1 MTRWIKYLLVVIF
14 AWYAARAF
22 MVSVVLHDGFDSQAT
37 GNQIKIE
44 KIRAAR
50 GVILDKKG
58 KTIASNVEEGGEVVR
73 YYPDGVPVA
82 SIVGYV
88 GDEGGVVGIEKY
100 YDERLRGIDGNWQ
113 IIEDAA
119 GREISKK
126 EIDVAVAGEVLKT
139 NVDLDLQLFVYN
151 VLNQRLL
158 KTGKSSSVVVSRIDG
173 RVEALVSLPSFD
185 PNLFVKNGRRG
196 AEGGTYTES
205 KKVVA
210 DEERKPLFNRAV
222 QGSFAPGSVFKMVT
236 ALAAISDGGVSK
248 ADLIDDDGEI
258 VIGSYRYGNWL
269 FDKYGRTEGQIDLK
283 RAIARS
289 NDIYFYRIGEKMGI
303 DTLIKWAAK
312 YGLGQKTGIDLP
324 GETAGLLPT
333 PLWQEKTKGERWF
346 LGNTFHLSIGQG
358 DLLTSPVQINRMTAS
373 LFSNKLCQLNLVN
386 QGKCIDINANK
397 TNLEA
402 VWEGMRA
409 ACQPG
414 GTATPFFEFK
424 NEIYCKTGTAQHGGE
439 KTLPHAWFT
448 AVLPMGE
455 KIEDWL
461 VITTLVEDGGE
472 GSQVAA
478 PIAYEIVAR
487 ALK

>member
-1 MTRWIKYLLVVIF
+1 
-14 AWYAARAF
+14 
-22 MVSVVLHDGFDSQAT
+22 
-37 GNQIKIE
+37 
-44 KIRAAR
+44 
-50 GVILDKKG
+50 
-58 KTIASNVEEGGEVVR
+58 
-73 YYPDGVPVA
+73 
-82 SIVGYV
+82 VGYV

-158 KTGKSSSVVVSRIDG
+158 KTGKSGSVVVSRIDG

-424 NEIYCKTGTAQHGGE
+424 KKLIASSLNRI
-439 KTLPHAWFT
+439 LP
-448 AVLPMGE
+448 L
-455 KIEDWL
+455 
-461 VITTLVEDGGE
+461 
-472 GSQVAA
+472 SS
-478 PIAYEIVAR
+478 
-487 ALK
+487 